1 MGIFIRLPRREPVR
15 IKPVMKG
22 DIPRRKN
29 AVWISPM
36 HRMKMSKGKMRIKI
50 IKSNIETGRKSMVRL

>member
-1 MGIFIRLPRREPVR
+1 
-15 IKPVMKG
+15 MKG

-36 HRMKMSKGKMRIKI
+36 PRMKMSKGKMRIKI